1 LKRRDGACW
10 FDSARP
16 RSLQPASD
24 TASAYLRYRHER
36 GEGRYAYAEAR
47 ASHNRQRFDLGPT
60 AVAIGLYGFTF
71 NSVLREAGNVRPMYA
86 PPTPTSPSAS
96 AATRAGAA
104 GTPASAHSAAMSPWP
119 RRAPCAPNPAAG
131 GADAH
136 FLPGF
141 TSLPADAAEQ
151 LFPSIRNRG
160 RTEQWQGWWG
170 MQRELM
176 PLPAAMRSWPPA
188 STCARNAGPR
198 IPTPC

>member
-71 NSVLREAGNVRPMYA
+71 NSVLREAGNVRPQVRA
-86 PPTPTSPSAS
+86 TDADLTFGIGRDQGRRSWDAGISAQRSDVTLSTPGTV
-96 AATRAGAA
+96 RAEPCSRRRSRSGSC
-104 GTPASAHSAAMSPWP
+104 PASMHCPPMKPLRCSHRSATVD
-119 RRAPCAPNPAAG
+119 APSSGRAG
-131 GADAH
+131 GACSAH
-136 FLPGF
+136 
-141 TSLPADAAEQ
+141 
-151 LFPSIRNRG
+151 
-160 RTEQWQGWWG
+160 
-170 MQRELM
+170 
-176 PLPAAMRSWPPA
+176 
-188 STCARNAGPR
+188 
-198 IPTPC
+198 